1 MRHTFADFDAVERGT
16 GVSTSPQSFDRPQK
30 TDGLPDRYPGAQ
42 CDIESYI
49 YMPLLEEL
57 KYMPTEK
64 YARARELLA
73 HSEMIGKRYGL
84 YEKTLFQT
92 EVHAMKWDDH
102 SALWSVET
110 SRNDRIKARFIIP
123 AAGPLHRPKLP
134 GVKGIEDF
142 QGHSFHSSRWDY
154 DYTGGTVN
162 SHELTG
168 LKDKRV
174 AIIGTGATAVQIVP
188 NVANYARE
196 LYVFQRTPSSIDIRG
211 NRPTDPAWA
220 DALKD
225 GWQKER
231 MDNFNLI
238 VNGAVLSEDHVK
250 DGWTDILQKLL
261 ARGNAT
267 DQSDPE
273 KAAAE
278 RQMADFEKM
287 EQIRARCDD
296 VIQDKSV
303 AESLKP
309 WSVRSTH
316 FFVVS
321 RMLISDQVQPAL
333 QTPLLSRR
341 VSPRIQQ
348 AQRPPHRHQRRR
360 DLPHHPNLHRRQQHR
375 LSDRLH
381 HLLHRLRARHR
392 MVAPQQHPNH
402 RPQQPHHH
410 RHLGRRR
417 PHPTRLD
424 HPRRAQL
431 LLGLHRAS
439 RPDAELPARHRR
451 AGRAPR
457 VRRVG
462 GDEAERAHR
471 RADRG
476 GGGGVGA
483 DDFAAGGTAGGVFEG
498 VHAGVL

>member
-1 MRHTFADFDAVERGT
+1 
-16 GVSTSPQSFDRPQK
+16 
-30 TDGLPDRYPGAQ
+30 
-42 CDIESYI
+42 
-49 YMPLLEEL
+49 MPLLEEL

-316 FFVVS
+316 FLVITPYANFRS
-321 RMLISDQVQPAL
+321 GTTSSANAPAFTTSISTHSTSPTSTSSTPKASGSPTSPQPPSSPT
-333 QTPLLSRR
+333 TPTIRSTASSTAPASS
-341 VSPRIQQ
+341 SP
-348 AQRPPHRHQRRR
+348 
-360 DLPHHPNLHRRQQHR
+360 PNGRTAAT
-375 LSDRLH
+375 SKSS
-381 HLLHRLRARHR
+381 AATT
-392 MVAPQQHPNH
+392 APS
-402 RPQQPHHH
+402 
-410 RHLGRRR
+410 
-417 PHPTRLD
+417 PTSG
-424 HPRRAQL
+424 PTA
-431 LLGLHRAS
+431 
-439 RPDAELPARHRR
+439 PA
-451 AGRAPR
+451 PY
-457 VRRVG
+457 
-462 GDEAERAHR
+462 
-471 RADRG
+471 
-476 GGGGVGA
+476 
-483 DDFAAGGTAGGVFEG
+483 TAGPPATCPTASGSPSCKPP
-498 VHAGVL
+498 